1 MRAPVRTALRYGF
14 VGGFLA
20 WSLLPLLWV
29 GKMSLSSK
37 RELFAATPDL
47 LPERLNFDHYATVIG
62 DPIFRRAML
71 NSFIIAGTTT
81 LLCLVLGG
89 LASYPLARLRFRART
104 PILIAILAL
113 AFFPTVAIIAP
124 LFIQLRRFGLL
135 DTYVAIIAVDAV
147 FALPLTVWI
156 MTAFLRKLPVE
167 LEEAARIDGASVLQT
182 FWRVMLPLST
192 PGIVTAGL
200 LTFIFAW
207 NEFLFANTFLFDQAH
222 WPATVV
228 IPNFASLYSVDYG
241 AQAAASIVVTAPL
254 VLIVLIFQ
262 RRLVAGMTA
271 GALKG

>member
-1 MRAPVRTALRYGF
+1 MGRRVLRYCL

-20 WSLLPLLWV
+20 WSLLPLLWIV
-29 GKMSLSSK
+29 KMSLSSK

-47 LPERLNFDHYATVIG
+47 LPDRLIFDHYATVLG
-62 DPIFRRAML
+62 DPVFRRGML
-71 NSFIIAGTTT
+71 NSFLIAGATTI
-81 LLCLVLGG
+81 LCLVLGG
-89 LASYPLARLRFRART
+89 LAAYPLARLRFRART

-124 LFIQLRRFGLL
+124 LFVEFRRFGLL
-135 DTYVAIIAVDAV
+135 DTYAAIISVDTV

-182 FWRVMLPLST
+182 FWRVMLPLAT

-228 IPNFASLYSVDYG
+228 IPNFASLYSIDYG

-262 RRLVAGMTA
+262 RRLVAGLTA